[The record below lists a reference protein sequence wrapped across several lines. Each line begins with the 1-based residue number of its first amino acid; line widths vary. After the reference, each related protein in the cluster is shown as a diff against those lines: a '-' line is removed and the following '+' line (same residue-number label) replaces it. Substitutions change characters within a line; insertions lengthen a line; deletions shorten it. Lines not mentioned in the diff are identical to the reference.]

1 MKVRVNKKNTL
12 LFLGSSAM
20 ALTGSNALG
29 QTVHADTNSPAQTTK
44 VADKPKS
51 SKTDQQKQKEHD
63 GFTLVTVKS
72 GDTTW
77 DIAQEYD
84 TTVDEIV
91 KDNNLSNGGSL
102 IHIGDIL
109 KVKSGNSKTESN
121 TQSDST
127 ASSFQTQTSANAT
140 SVESNSGTGTG
151 AYQAPAQS
159 YQAPQQSQATSQS
172 ASTTYS
178 APKQQTTNY
187 TSSATGSEKAAKE
200 WIAAR
205 ESGGSYTARNP
216 SSGTYGR
223 YQLTPD
229 KLHGD
234 LSPANQE
241 KTADAYV
248 RARYGSWQNA
258 KSFWMTHNWY

>member
-102 IHIGDIL
+102 IHIGDI
-109 KVKSGNSKTESN
+109 
-121 TQSDST
+121 
-127 ASSFQTQTSANAT
+127 
-140 SVESNSGTGTG
+140 
-151 AYQAPAQS
+151 
-159 YQAPQQSQATSQS
+159 
-172 ASTTYS
+172 
-178 APKQQTTNY
+178 
-187 TSSATGSEKAAKE
+187 
-200 WIAAR
+200 
-205 ESGGSYTARNP
+205 
-216 SSGTYGR
+216 
-223 YQLTPD
+223 
-229 KLHGD
+229 
-234 LSPANQE
+234 
-241 KTADAYV
+241 
-248 RARYGSWQNA
+248 
-258 KSFWMTHNWY
+258 